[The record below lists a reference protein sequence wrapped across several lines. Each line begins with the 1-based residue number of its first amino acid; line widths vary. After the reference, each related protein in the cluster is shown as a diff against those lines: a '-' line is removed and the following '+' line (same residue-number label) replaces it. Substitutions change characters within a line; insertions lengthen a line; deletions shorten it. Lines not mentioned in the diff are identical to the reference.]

1 MGGRGGGWWWQVRRG
16 WSLQT
21 PIHMAKKKKKTKKI
35 KPTEKAS
42 ELGDSP
48 SPKQEEAET
57 KTSMWGFKGEG

>member
-1 MGGRGGGWWWQVRRG
+1 MVASNPDSHGQ
-16 WSLQT
+16 
-21 PIHMAKKKKKTKKI
+21 KKKKTKKI

>member
-1 MGGRGGGWWWQVRRG
+1 MAGVGDGGGRLGGDGRFKPRFTW
-16 WSLQT
+16 
-21 PIHMAKKKKKTKKI
+21 PKKKKKNKKI

>member
-1 MGGRGGGWWWQVRRG
+1 MVASNPDSHGQ
-16 WSLQT
+16 
-21 PIHMAKKKKKTKKI
+21 KKKKKTKKI